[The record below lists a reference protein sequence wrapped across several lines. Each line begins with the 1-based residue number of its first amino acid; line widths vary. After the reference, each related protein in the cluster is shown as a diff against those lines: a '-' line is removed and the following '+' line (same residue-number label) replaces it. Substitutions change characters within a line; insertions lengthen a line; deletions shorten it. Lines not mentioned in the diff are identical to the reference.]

1 MRVVMSDIPSGFTR
15 LEWASPFHELVGP
28 FYEKRDRAT
37 LIIGM
42 PVAKKHI
49 NRRGAVHGGMIC
61 TLVDF
66 AMGQA
71 AGGNPWLTVSGTIV
85 CVLSHSANAGR
96 YIEQSPPTFEHCRS
110 LHQPVRGC

>member
-15 LEWASPFHELVGP
+15 LQSTSPFHELVGP

-49 NRRGAVHGGMIC
+49 NRRGAVHGGMHYINIRGNTGSISIKFESVPSPDNPKTSMLAC
-61 TLVDF
+61 YS
-66 AMGQA
+66 AIA
-71 AGGNPWLTVSGTIV
+71 AVKALGSHVRYGT
-85 CVLSHSANAGR
+85 
-96 YIEQSPPTFEHCRS
+96 
-110 LHQPVRGC
+110 